1 VAEHRPAPVLV
12 IGLGNEL
19 RADDGAG
26 IAVAR
31 RLRRGPLPDEVE
43 VREEHGEPIGLL
55 DRWEGRDAVLIVD
68 TMRSGAPP
76 GTIRRLDVT
85 DGPLPRA
92 AQETGSTHAIAL
104 GEAIEL
110 ARALGRLPP
119 RVVVHAVEG
128 RLFEIGREPSA
139 EVQAIIPALA
149 AAVLRDARALAA
161 LRPASAAPPARSRRV
176 ARAPARA
183 RAK

>member
-1 VAEHRPAPVLV
+1 VAEHRHAPVLV
-12 IGLGNEL
+12 IGLGNDL

-26 IAVAR
+26 VAVAR
-31 RLRRGPLPDEVE
+31 RLRQGPLPDEVE
-43 VREEHGEPIGLL
+43 VREEQGEPIGLL
-55 DRWEGRDAVLIVD
+55 DRWPGRDAVLIVD

-85 DGPLPRA
+85 RRPLPRA
-92 AQETGSTHAIAL
+92 ARETGSTHAIAL

-110 ARALGRLPP
+110 ARALDRLPP

-128 RLFEIGREPSA
+128 RRFHIGRELSA
-139 EVQAIIPALA
+139 EVRAVIPALA

-161 LRPASAAPPARSRRV
+161 RRPPSVVSRH
-176 ARAPARA
+176 P
-183 RAK
+183 